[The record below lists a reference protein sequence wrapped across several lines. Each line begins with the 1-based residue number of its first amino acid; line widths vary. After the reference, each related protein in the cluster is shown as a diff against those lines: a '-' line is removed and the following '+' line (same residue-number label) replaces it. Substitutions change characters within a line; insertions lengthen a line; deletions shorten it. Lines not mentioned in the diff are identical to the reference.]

1 MARMYETNDR
11 VIMVEDGKIRHGVID
26 HVFESIPTVVIVKF
40 DDGEIEKVNP
50 QRLAIEPVPVKEEPK
65 VEEPKVEESKAEI
78 LAQTVTITRG
88 EMNSKLAELTVD
100 LIVSR
105 NVRPEVAASAM
116 VLMPIVIAKLFDDPV
131 VDELVRALK
140 RKPPVGSDAPDA

>member
-1 MARMYETNDR
+1 
-11 VIMVEDGKIRHGVID
+11 
-26 HVFESIPTVVIVKF
+26 
-40 DDGEIEKVNP
+40 
-50 QRLAIEPVPVKEEPK
+50 
-65 VEEPKVEESKAEI
+65 
-78 LAQTVTITRG
+78 
-88 EMNSKLAELTVD
+88 MNSKLAELTVD

-116 VLMPIVIAKLFDDPV
+116 VLMPSVIAKLFDDPV